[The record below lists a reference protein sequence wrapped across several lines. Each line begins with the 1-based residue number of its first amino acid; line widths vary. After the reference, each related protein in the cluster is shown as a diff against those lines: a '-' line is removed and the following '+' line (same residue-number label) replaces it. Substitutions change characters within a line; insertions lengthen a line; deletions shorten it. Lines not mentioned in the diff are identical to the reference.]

1 MTGCRHTAK
10 NTLVKNYLHL
20 AEQAGAVVVSDTTV
34 VALRP
39 LDHGGYAVDT
49 QRSGAWFSGRT
60 RGVLTAND
68 VVVAA
73 GTWGTHQLLHRM
85 KDEGNLP
92 HLSDRLGML
101 TRTNS
106 EALCGAVG
114 KCATAA
120 TSPKAS
126 RSRRRSTPTTPPTS
140 NRSATAKARTP
151 WGCLAR

>member
-1 MTGCRHTAK
+1 MTGCRHAAK
-10 NTLVKNYLHL
+10 NTLVKNCLHL
-20 AEQAGAVVVSDTTV
+20 AEQAGAVVISDTTV

-49 QRSGAWFSGRT
+49 QRSGAWICGRS
-60 RGVLTAND
+60 RGVLTANN

-73 GTWGTHQLLHRM
+73 GTWGTHQLLHR
-85 KDEGNLP
+85 KDEGTLP

-126 RSRRRSTPTTPPTS
+126 RSPRRSTPTTPPTS
-140 NRSATAKARTP
+140 NRSATAKAPTP
-151 WGCLAR
+151 WGCMAR